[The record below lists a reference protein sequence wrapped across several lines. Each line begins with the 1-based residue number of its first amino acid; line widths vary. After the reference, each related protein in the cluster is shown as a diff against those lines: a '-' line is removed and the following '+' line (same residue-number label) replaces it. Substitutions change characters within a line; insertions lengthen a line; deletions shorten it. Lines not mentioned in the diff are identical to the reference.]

1 MTSERHEVLK
11 KPVFRNV
18 RGGGAPRFGRR
29 AALVAEAARLLA
41 PEEARDYQLLWS
53 LIEGGFVRAPR
64 RAMEQ
69 ADGLA
74 VGAMRRLTEILAEER
89 ADLEKQWGR
98 DERVSAANLRLAIH
112 HYRSFFSHLI
122 SM

>member
-1 MTSERHEVLK
+1 MTSARHEVLK
-11 KPVFRNV
+11 RPLFRDAR
-18 RGGGAPRFGRR
+18 RGVAARSGRR
-29 AALVAEAARLLA
+29 AALAVKTVRLFA

-53 LIEGGFVRAPR
+53 LIEGGFVRTPR

-89 ADLEKQWGR
+89 AHLEKQWSR
-98 DERVSAANLRLAIH
+98 DERVSAKTLRLAVH
-112 HYRSFFSHLI
+112 HYRSFFSHLS